1 MTISIILPLD
11 FKSNNK
17 HVPKVQNLRIQFKG
31 FNKTVVKV
39 TQKSFRQSAW
49 CVETMDITKP
59 YIPSL

>member
-39 TQKSFRQSAW
+39 
-49 CVETMDITKP
+49 ETMDITKP